1 MGALAARRAVTTD
14 VRSPTT
20 CTEHTRQRK
29 ADLCVSLAAALLN
42 GLRISTSPPPPGDKS
57 TKEPVTRAGSIPPP
71 AVNGQGPLPNWKT
84 GVAAAGRDP
93 KSRQRSRDYLKQCLQ
108 EVSYL
113 TSPGALNPLPSRPIV
128 LPPVAS
134 PSPSASEVPSSYA
147 KAAAGSNPGRY
158 HEAVPTTLVPP
169 RKTLSENPPAS
180 PNQGIPTSIQDSL
193 DQHREQEEREEA
205 SKRDAHVKEMAALEN
220 RERLEHLSE
229 QAETMSEGE
238 IRMDTDARA
247 IPDVNIP
254 EEEARSATIDESTQQ
269 TLPKDAELQAA
280 IDSSDASPPPSP
292 PVEHANIY
300 VDEDSADLSSDATFT
315 SESVSDARNG
325 HTQGLGF
332 SDGAEDDDDDDDEA
346 EEDEEALHSGPLR
359 EDSSVQDVTSAVE
372 NATLEDQEE
381 PEEEEED
388 GEEEESRLTAMFR
401 PPDKAQWRDA
411 LNKAGSTIS
420 VSIVSWRL

>member
-1 MGALAARRAVTTD
+1 MTTD
-14 VRSPTT
+14 VRSPST
-20 CTEHTRQRK
+20 CTEHTVQRK
-29 ADLCVSLAAALLN
+29 ADLCASLAAALLN

-57 TKEPVTRAGSIPPP
+57 TKEPVTRAGSVPPP

-128 LPPVAS
+128 LPPVSS
-134 PSPSASEVPSSYA
+134 PSPSASDAPSSYA
-147 KAAAGSNPGRY
+147 KAATGSNPGRS
-158 HEAVPTTLVPP
+158 HDAVPTTLVPP

-205 SKRDAHVKEMAALEN
+205 SKRDAHMKEMAALED
-220 RERLEHLSE
+220 RQRLEHLSE

-238 IRMDTDARA
+238 IRMDTEARA
-247 IPDVNIP
+247 IPDTNSP
-254 EEEARSATIDESTQQ
+254 EEEATSATIDESTQQ
-269 TLPKDAELQAA
+269 TLPEDAELEAA

-292 PVEHANIY
+292 PVEHADIS

-315 SESVSDARNG
+315 SESVSDPRNG

-332 SDGAEDDDDDDDEA
+332 SDGAEDDDDDDEA
-346 EEDEEALHSGPLR
+346 EEGGEALHSRPLK
-359 EDSSVQDVTSAVE
+359 EDPSVQDVTSAVE
-372 NATLEDQEE
+372 NATLEDQDE
-381 PEEEEED
+381 PDEEEED

-420 VSIVSWRL
+420 VSIFKLESLR